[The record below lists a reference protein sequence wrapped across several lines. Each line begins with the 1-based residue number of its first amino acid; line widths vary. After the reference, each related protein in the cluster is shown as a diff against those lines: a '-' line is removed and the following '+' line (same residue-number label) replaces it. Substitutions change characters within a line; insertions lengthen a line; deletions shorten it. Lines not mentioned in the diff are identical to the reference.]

1 MGWEL
6 RNGKRYYYRK
16 IRQGQRVVS
25 EYIGASEFA
34 ELWLELDAFDRVEKT
49 LSRIAWK
56 NEKDEVKKL
65 NKDISQLAKI
75 ISGMA
80 RASLLTSNY
89 HSHKGQWRQNRNG

>member
-16 IRQGQRVVS
+16 IRQGRRVVS
-25 EYIGASEFA
+25 EYIGAGEFA
-34 ELWLELDAFDRVEKT
+34 ELLFEIDGLDRADKT

-56 NEKDEVKKL
+56 DEKDEVKKL
-65 NKDISQLAKI
+65 NKDICQLAKI
-75 ISGMA
+75 ISGVA
-80 RASLLTSNY
+80 RASLLMSGY

>member
-16 IRQGQRVVS
+16 IRRGQRVVS
-25 EYIGASEFA
+25 EYIGAGEFA